1 MDQEI
6 IEYIR
11 SCLEC
16 QKDKA
21 TRHKPY
27 GLLSPLE
34 LPYTPWTSIAMD
46 FITDLPLSEDCD
58 QLWVIVDR
66 FTKMAHFIPLKK
78 EQKTAEYLVKIF
90 THEIWRFHGIP
101 TDIISDRDS
110 RFTLT
115 EWKQFLG
122 ILGVRPRMSTSFH
135 PQTDGQT
142 ERINQTIEAY
152 LRSFINY
159 EMDNWVGL
167 LPMAEFAYNN
177 SVTQATG
184 MSPFYANYG
193 RYPGCTNP
201 SNTPTSDDMQEGYIN
216 HLVSVQ
222 GLVTRNLK
230 ATQERMKKYADLKR
244 RDAPEFKIGDLVMLD
259 GRHIQ
264 TRQPKDKLDHKKHS
278 HFAIE
283 KVISPTAMQLSL
295 PRKWKIHNTFHVSIL
310 EPYNNG
316 TRPPPDLL
324 KIIEEAGDIEGNE
337 EWEIEEIL
345 SSRKVKG
352 KVLYQVKWKGYPL
365 KKDHTEEP
373 YESFIVGGLQSLQEF
388 HSRNP
393 GMPRD
398 QRV

>member
-21 TRHKPY
+21 TCHRPY
-27 GLLSPLE
+27 GLLLPLE
-34 LPYTPWTSIAMD
+34 LPYAPWTSIAMD

-78 EQKTAEYLVKIF
+78 DQKTVEHLVRIF
-90 THEIWRFHGIP
+90 AREIWRFHGIP
-101 TDIISDRDS
+101 TDIISDHDS
-110 RFTLT
+110 RFTST

-184 MSPFYANYG
+184 MSPFFANYG
-193 RYPGCTNP
+193 RHPGCTNP
-201 SNTPTSDDMQEGYIN
+201 STIPTSDDTQEGYIN
-216 HLVSVQ
+216 HIVSVQ

-230 ATQERMKKYADLKR
+230 TTQERIKKYADLKR
-244 RDAPEFKIGDLVMLD
+244 KDATEFKIGDLVMLD

-264 TRQPKDKLDHKKHS
+264 TRRPKDKLDHKKHGP
-278 HFAIE
+278 FAIE
-283 KVISPTAMQLSL
+283 KVVSPTAMRLSL
-295 PRKWKIHNTFHVSIL
+295 PRKWKIHNTFHVSLL

-324 KIIEEAGDIEGNE
+324 KIIDESADIEGNE
-337 EWEIEEIL
+337 EWEIEEI
-345 SSRKVKG
+345 
-352 KVLYQVKWKGYPL
+352 
-365 KKDHTEEP
+365 
-373 YESFIVGGLQSLQEF
+373 
-388 HSRNP
+388 
-393 GMPRD
+393 
-398 QRV
+398 

>member
-11 SCLEC
+11 SYLEC

-34 LPYTPWTSIAMD
+34 LPYVPWTSIAMD

-78 EQKTAEYLVKIF
+78 DQKKVEHLVKVF
-90 THEIWRFHGIP
+90 AREIWRFHGIP

-110 RFTLT
+110 QFTST

-184 MSPFYANYG
+184 MLPF
-193 RYPGCTNP
+193 
-201 SNTPTSDDMQEGYIN
+201 
-216 HLVSVQ
+216 
-222 GLVTRNLK
+222 
-230 ATQERMKKYADLKR
+230 
-244 RDAPEFKIGDLVMLD
+244 
-259 GRHIQ
+259 
-264 TRQPKDKLDHKKHS
+264 
-278 HFAIE
+278 
-283 KVISPTAMQLSL
+283 
-295 PRKWKIHNTFHVSIL
+295 
-310 EPYNNG
+310 
-316 TRPPPDLL
+316 
-324 KIIEEAGDIEGNE
+324 
-337 EWEIEEIL
+337 
-345 SSRKVKG
+345 
-352 KVLYQVKWKGYPL
+352 
-365 KKDHTEEP
+365 
-373 YESFIVGGLQSLQEF
+373 
-388 HSRNP
+388 
-393 GMPRD
+393 
-398 QRV
+398 

>member
-1 MDQEI
+1 MDEEI

-16 QKDKA
+16 QKDKV
-21 TRHKPY
+21 THHKPY

-46 FITDLPLSEDCD
+46 FITDLPLSADCD

-66 FTKMAHFIPLKK
+66 FTKMAHFILLKK
-78 EQKTAEYLVKIF
+78 DQKTAEHLVKVF
-90 THEIWRFHGIP
+90 AREIWRFHGIP

-110 RFTLT
+110 RFTST

-122 ILGVRPRMSTSFH
+122 ILGVQPRMSTSFH

-152 LRSFINY
+152 FRSFINY

-177 SVTQATG
+177 SLTQATS

-193 RYPGCTNP
+193 RHPGCTNP
-201 SNTPTSDDMQEGYIN
+201 SNMPMSDDTQEGYIN

-230 ATQERMKKYADLKR
+230 ATQERMKKYANLKR
-244 RDAPEFKIGDLVMLD
+244 KDAPEFKVGDLVMLD

-264 TRQPKDKLDHKKHS
+264 TR
-278 HFAIE
+278 
-283 KVISPTAMQLSL
+283 
-295 PRKWKIHNTFHVSIL
+295 
-310 EPYNNG
+310 
-316 TRPPPDLL
+316 
-324 KIIEEAGDIEGNE
+324 
-337 EWEIEEIL
+337 
-345 SSRKVKG
+345 
-352 KVLYQVKWKGYPL
+352 
-365 KKDHTEEP
+365 
-373 YESFIVGGLQSLQEF
+373 
-388 HSRNP
+388 
-393 GMPRD
+393 
-398 QRV
+398 